1 MTEPEKD
8 LILIVD
14 DNPNNLDVL
23 VTMLRRSGYEVQIAL
38 DGQSACQHAEK
49 SPPDL
54 ILLDILMPGMDG
66 FETAICLKKI
76 DRLRETPIIF
86 LTAVDDVTQKI
97 KGFEVGGVDYITKPL
112 HIKELLARINTH
124 LTLRKLQLQAKHA
137 AAIEERAHLAREL
150 HDSVTQT
157 LYSLTMY
164 ADAARLALASN
175 KQDAALEHVNALRGL
190 TREAMRDMRLL
201 VFELRPPIL
210 TQEGLIAAIQT
221 RLDSVEARSGYQT
234 TFIVEGKTQFPPEVE
249 TELYRIV
256 QEALNNIVKHAQAQ
270 QVTVQLLQDNQYL
283 QLTILD
289 DGQGFDVAT
298 AQQQGRIG
306 LRSMKERAQKLGGT
320 LIIESTPGRGTTLRV
335 EITV

>member
-1 MTEPEKD
+1 
-8 LILIVD
+8 
-14 DNPNNLDVL
+14 
-23 VTMLRRSGYEVQIAL
+23 
-38 DGQSACQHAEK
+38 
-49 SPPDL
+49 
-54 ILLDILMPGMDG
+54 LL
-66 FETAICLKKI
+66 TAI
-76 DRLRETPIIF
+76 
-86 LTAVDDVTQKI
+86 DDVTQKI

-175 KQDAALEHVNALRGL
+175 KQDAALEHVNALRDL

-270 QVTVQLLQDNQYL
+270 QVTVQLFQDNQHL
-283 QLTILD
+283 QLTIQD
-289 DGQGFDVAT
+289 DGQGFDVAP

-320 LIIESTPGRGTTLRV
+320 LIIESAPGQGTTLSV

>member
-1 MTEPEKD
+1 MTEQKTD

-23 VTMLRRSGYEVQIAL
+23 VTMLRQTGYQVQIAL
-38 DGQSACQHAEK
+38 DGRSACQQAAET
-49 SPPDL
+49 PPDL

-66 FETAICLKKI
+66 FETAVCLKKI
-76 DRLRETPIIF
+76 DLLKDTPIIF
-86 LTAVDDVTQKI
+86 LTAVDDINQKI

-112 HIKELLARINTH
+112 HLKELMARINTH

-175 KQDAALEHVNALRGL
+175 KQDTALKHVNALRNL
-190 TREAMRDMRLL
+190 SREAMRDMRLL

-210 TQEGLIAAIQT
+210 TQEGLVAAIKT
-221 RLDSVEARSGYQT
+221 RLDSVESRSGYQI
-234 TFIVEGKTQFPPEVE
+234 TFIVEGKPQFPPDVE

-270 QVTVQLLQDNQYL
+270 QVSVQLLQGDQHL
-283 QLTILD
+283 QLTIQD
-289 DGQGFDVAT
+289 DGRGFDPAA

-320 LIIESTPGRGTTLRV
+320 LSIESAPGQGTTLRV
-335 EITV
+335 EAPV